1 LAGDSGLY
9 SQSFG
14 IENESRY
21 IIVYKKEYNLTED
34 EIEARRNGDGW
45 SSEVA
50 AEYEERRKNS
60 QIIEEETKEAER
72 EEVKLGSKK
81 VTKNRNMNIK
91 MLANQAVKVNEN
103 NGRTYGM
110 VKSENKKDLRSIEE
124 TLADI
129 QRKKKMK
136 IQHNPDP
143 EAE

>member
-1 LAGDSGLY
+1 
-9 SQSFG
+9 
-14 IENESRY
+14 
-21 IIVYKKEYNLTED
+21 
-34 EIEARRNGDGW
+34 
-45 SSEVA
+45 
-50 AEYEERRKNS
+50 
-60 QIIEEETKEAER
+60 
-72 EEVKLGSKK
+72 
-81 VTKNRNMNIK
+81 MNIK